1 MQSVEATLLI
11 SAGFV
16 GILTLF
22 VLFSTGSLI
31 AVFAL
36 WVVTAMIVLVLWYY
50 GFIDMSV
57 LSSTSAPSATPPPPA
72 PKPAATTA
80 TPTGPQ
86 VGSEVF
92 HIEDAQFTYA
102 DAPAV
107 CAAYGAELATLEQ
120 IIDSYNH
127 GAEWCSY
134 GWSAGG
140 LALYPT
146 QRGTWQSLQGE
157 PDTVRRTACGRPG
170 VNGGYFDPN
179 NKFGVNCFGF
189 KPTGKAELPLPPPGT
204 DAASFRAAVAKFRAM
219 LNSLNMKPYSRTE
232 WSGYDSTPAGQAAN
246 YGSQFEQSGTVTESF
261 VPGDPT
267 VAEAPTATS
276 AGTAAPYGLK
286 GAKGDKGDTGP
297 PGTPGL
303 KGTKGDP
310 GDKGAKGDKGDKGE
324 KGDAGTAA
332 GKIPIIDTRSA
343 RTTPAEYYAKG
354 MGKYDEFKA
363 VGAVGLG
370 NTDTYT
376 EVETTVPWWDPSGG
390 PIVQSTPLGQ
400 RRTAVGNS
408 WSAWS

>member
-120 IIDSYNH
+120 IIDAYNH
-127 GAEWCSY
+127 GAEWCGY

-140 LALYPT
+140 MALYPT
-146 QRGTWQSLQGE
+146 QKGTWDALQGE
-157 PDTVRRTACGRPG
+157 TDQKKRTACNRECPPIKISVSISIFYVIDEKWNSNERPQPEPPIGESGRDRG
-170 VNGGYFDPN
+170 KD
-179 NKFGVNCFGF
+179 KRQF
-189 KPTGKAELPLPPPGT
+189 K
-204 DAASFRAAVAKFRAM
+204 
-219 LNSLNMKPYSRTE
+219 
-232 WSGYDSTPAGQAAN
+232 
-246 YGSQFEQSGTVTESF
+246 GS
-261 VPGDPT
+261 
-267 VAEAPTATS
+267 
-276 AGTAAPYGLK
+276 
-286 GAKGDKGDTGP
+286 
-297 PGTPGL
+297 
-303 KGTKGDP
+303 
-310 GDKGAKGDKGDKGE
+310 
-324 KGDAGTAA
+324 
-332 GKIPIIDTRSA
+332 
-343 RTTPAEYYAKG
+343 
-354 MGKYDEFKA
+354 
-363 VGAVGLG
+363 
-370 NTDTYT
+370 
-376 EVETTVPWWDPSGG
+376 
-390 PIVQSTPLGQ
+390 
-400 RRTAVGNS
+400 
-408 WSAWS
+408 